1 MCIRDRLE
9 RPTPTSEWYLRAP
22 CVQERP
28 TGTVREADRRVCRWL
43 PPPGDYRLRHPGASA
58 EGRLSQSAIVRPPE
72 SAIVPPEA
80 GGRQSRS
87 SSLGRRAG
95 RTLGACQGSPVS
107 YTHLRAHETVLD

>member
-22 CVQERP
+22 CVQVRP
-28 TGTVREADRRVCRWL
+28 TGTVREADRRVALAPATGRL
-43 PPPGDYRLRHPGASA
+43 PAAPS
-58 EGRLSQSAIVRPPE
+58 GRVCGGSVLSQSAIVRPPE

-95 RTLGACQGSPVS
+95 GDHDRASP
-107 YTHLRAHETVLD
+107 RPD